1 MTYRVLHA
9 GDAVWRPSTRKGV
22 PNTDLAG
29 QLGAATL
36 SAADLAFM
44 YPDGPDAMPPE
55 LGG

>member
-9 GDAVWRPSTRKGV
+9 GDAVWRPSTLKGV

-36 SAADLAFM
+36 GARTSRSCTPMARTRCRRSWAA
-44 YPDGPDAMPPE
+44 
-55 LGG
+55 